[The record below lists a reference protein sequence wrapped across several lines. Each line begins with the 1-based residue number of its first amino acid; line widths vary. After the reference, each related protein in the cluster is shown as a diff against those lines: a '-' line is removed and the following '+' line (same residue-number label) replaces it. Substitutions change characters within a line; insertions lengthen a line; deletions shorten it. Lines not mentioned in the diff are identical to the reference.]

1 MYDLLKTPDRTDT
14 YFCTKALQQGYTYIV
29 TNNPPFPMTLDL
41 GSETIIC
48 YGGCSTVRFNATCP
62 PGIKLQKVYHAFDT
76 CNCSDTVGTLNC
88 DGRTKNNVMRQPENE
103 ILLDKNACIL
113 DTEAIVYPTR
123 VLYANVDLMINIY
136 IAIDLIINSTSNHH
150 HNITIDEIIS
160 DMKIKDDD
168 SNTLLLNLQ
177 STATEEKSSL
187 SLRKVNNASVL
198 VYTTSLDDHI
208 SNIKMIAINNTYIG
222 VISSFKHT
230 IFSAHHRWLL
240 EDARCLKKL
249 GVYLIILVGNFNQ
262 EVAEAL
268 MSRMHEYVDSII
280 GVYDDNDEDESKL
293 LISNYY
299 LHHHY
304 ETIKYDNDT
313 IMTPASINPF
323 ELKGRILVF
332 DKSRLRNHHQ
342 DQPHNKQIVEHCNK
356 VHIEKTSNYQ
366 LMINRTV

>member
-1 MYDLLKTPDRTDT
+1 M
-14 YFCTKALQQGYTYIV
+14 
-29 TNNPPFPMTLDL
+29 
-41 GSETIIC
+41 
-48 YGGCSTVRFNATCP
+48 
-62 PGIKLQKVYHAFDT
+62 
-76 CNCSDTVGTLNC
+76 
-88 DGRTKNNVMRQPENE
+88 
-103 ILLDKNACIL
+103 
-113 DTEAIVYPTR
+113 YPTR

-136 IAIDLIINSTSNHH
+136 IAIDLIINSTSSHH

-177 STATEEKSSL
+177 FFTATEEKSSL
-187 SLRKVNNASVL
+187 SLRKVNNSSVL

-208 SNIKMIAINNTYIG
+208 SNRKMIAINNTYIG

-249 GVYLIILVGNFNQ
+249 GAYLIILVGDFNH

-268 MSRMHEYVDSII
+268 MSRMHEYVDVII
-280 GVYDDNDEDESKL
+280 GVNDDNDEDESKL
-293 LISNYY
+293 MTSNYY

-304 ETIKYDNDT
+304 ETIKYDNNT
-313 IMTPASINPF
+313 TMSPTSINPF
-323 ELKGRILVF
+323 ELKGRILLF
-332 DKSRLRNHHQ
+332 DKTRLRSHHQ
-342 DQPHNKQIVEHCNK
+342 DQPHSKQIVEHYSK

-366 LMINRTV
+366 LMINRTM